1 MSDWAHNSKNNYGTS
16 DDETIPSMFE
26 YERLLFAKG
35 IKIIAGVDEAGRGP
49 LAGPVVAAAVILP
62 CEWYE
67 KGLPVNLAGLNDS
80 KQLSEEKRE
89 RFFGEICGAKDILY
103 GIGIIEPQE
112 IDAINILNATMK
124 AMLVAISKLPVIPE
138 HILVDGNRNI
148 PVALPQTAIVKGDSR
163 SFSIAAASIIAKV
176 TRDKIMIE
184 YDKKYPE
191 YGFSSHKG
199 YGTVE
204 HLEAIRRFGACP
216 IHRKSFAPLN
226 QRQLN
231 LF

>member
-1 MSDWAHNSKNNYGTS
+1 MSEFDTTENFKS
-16 DDETIPSMFE
+16 DAENP
-26 YERLLFAKG
+26 ERLLLFEFERRLCSNGKQ
-35 IKIIAGVDEAGRGP
+35 IIAGVDEAGRGP

-67 KGLPVNLAGLNDS
+67 QGLPKNLEGLNDS
-80 KQLSEEKRE
+80 KQLSEIKRE
-89 RFFGEICGAKDILY
+89 QYFDQLCQDKNVLY
-103 GIGIIEPQE
+103 GIGIVEPEE
-112 IDAINILNATMK
+112 IDKINILKATLK
-124 AMLVAISKLPVIPE
+124 AMTIAVSKLPLAPA
-138 HILVDGNRNI
+138 HLLVDGNTPI
-148 PVALPQTAIVKGDSR
+148 PIKIPQTTVIKGDSR

-176 TRDKIMIE
+176 TRDRIMLE
-184 YDKKYPE
+184 YDRKYPN

-204 HLEAIRRFGACP
+204 HLEAIRRFGPCP

-226 QRQLN
+226 QNQLN